1 MSFGMWREGK
11 TKEKQLERVSSH
23 KAYHL
28 TDVIIFPIRS
38 HLWFGD
44 SLPYTRIDTLQ
55 KRFSGLTI
63 AFIAGIVNFDM
74 VGLSSEHCI

>member
-1 MSFGMWREGK
+1 MWREGE

-28 TDVIIFPIRS
+28 TDVIIFQIRS

-63 AFIAGIVNFDM
+63 AFIARIVNFDM
-74 VGLSSEHCI
+74 VGLSSEYCM